1 MPEKKTTKP
10 KSSKSSSSET
20 SKKSGSTRGKSQ
32 KHIKLTFKELIILA
46 VALLVL
52 FVAYQFSPAV
62 RNVVDS
68 VLTEIISIESGE
80 EVAEDSGGTE
90 LSDVDV
96 SDEYLLPVCS
106 EGHDHIRCN
115 YTGYSLC
122 YRESYEQAEWA
133 ATCLTRKKVNKKA
146 SGRTDNFR
154 PDPAVPTGSST
165 LADYKGSGY
174 DRGHLV
180 PAADLSWS
188 EKSMDDSFYMTN
200 MSPQA
205 PDFNRGIWK
214 ELEEQVRDW
223 AKEFGTVYTVSG
235 PVLDKKKYKTIG
247 ASKVAVPEYYYKV
260 LLAHTDKGK
269 WSAIGFIL
277 PNAGSEKAFIEF
289 AVPVDEVEKR
299 CNIDFFA
306 PLDDADEAVLE
317 SSFDAKFWGLKK

>member
-1 MPEKKTTKP
+1 MPEKKTTK
-10 KSSKSSSSET
+10 SGKSSSSGS
-20 SKKSGSTRGKSQ
+20 SKKSGSTRSKNQ
-32 KHIKLTFKELIILA
+32 KHIKLTLKEFIIIAIVAVVLFFAYQYSPTVRSVVDYVIAELITQDEGGTQ
-46 VALLVL
+46 V
-52 FVAYQFSPAV
+52 
-62 RNVVDS
+62 
-68 VLTEIISIESGE
+68 
-80 EVAEDSGGTE
+80 SGGTE
-90 LSDVDV
+90 IGDVDLA
-96 SDEYLLPVCS
+96 DEYLLPVCPGGS
-106 EGHDHIRCN
+106 DHIHCN

-133 ATCLTRKKVNKKA
+133 ATCLTRDKVSKKA

-154 PDPAVPTGSST
+154 PDPSVPTGSST

-180 PAADLSWS
+180 PAADLAWS

-200 MSPQA
+200 MSPQTA
-205 PDFNRGIWK
+205 DFNRGIWK

-235 PVLDKKKYKTIG
+235 PILEKKKYKTIG

-277 PNAGSEKAFIEF
+277 PNSGSDKPFIDF

-306 PLDDADEAVLE
+306 PLDDDDEALLE
-317 SSFDAKFWGLKK
+317 SKYDAAFWGLKK

>member
-1 MPEKKTTKP
+1 MPEKKTTK
-10 KSSKSSSSET
+10 SKSKSASSGT
-20 SKKSGSTRGKSQ
+20 SKKSGSSKSGR
-32 KHIKLTFKELIILA
+32 HIKLTLKELIIIA
-46 VALLVL
+46 VAAVVL
-52 FVAYQFSPAV
+52 FFAYQYSPTV
-62 RNVVDS
+62 RSVVDD
-68 VLTEIISIESGE
+68 VIAEILTQDEGKT
-80 EVAEDSGGTE
+80 EVSGGTE
-90 LSDVDV
+90 IGNVDL
-96 SDEYLLPVCS
+96 SDEYLLPVCP
-106 EGHDHIRCN
+106 GGADHIHRD

-133 ATCLTRKKVNKKA
+133 ATCLTREKLKKKA

-154 PDPAVPTGSST
+154 PDPEVETGSST

-180 PAADLSWS
+180 PAADLAWS

-200 MSPQA
+200 MSPQTA
-205 PDFNRGIWK
+205 DFNRGIWK

-235 PVLDKKKYKTIG
+235 PVLEKKKYKTIG
-247 ASKVAVPEYYYKV
+247 KSKVAVPEYYYKV
-260 LLAHTDKGK
+260 LLAHTDDGK

-289 AVPVDEVEKR
+289 AVPVDEVERR

-306 PLDDADEAVLE
+306 PLDDDVEAQLE
-317 SSFDAKFWGLKK
+317 SKYDAKFWGLKK

>member
-10 KSSKSSSSET
+10 KSSKSSGT
-20 SKKSGSTRGKSQ
+20 SKKSGSSHSKNQ
-32 KHIKLTFKELIILA
+32 KHIKLTLKELIIIA
-46 VALLVL
+46 VVAVVL
-52 FVAYQFSPAV
+52 FFAYQYSPTV
-62 RNVVDS
+62 RNIVDD
-68 VLTEIISIESGE
+68 VLAEILTQDEGKTE
-80 EVAEDSGGTE
+80 VSGGTE
-90 LSDVDV
+90 IGSVDV
-96 SDEYLLPVCS
+96 TDEYLLPVCP
-106 EGHDHIRCN
+106 GGADHIHRD

-133 ATCLTRKKVNKKA
+133 ATCLTREKVSKKA

-180 PAADLSWS
+180 PAADLAWS

-200 MSPQA
+200 MSPQTA
-205 PDFNRGIWK
+205 DFNRGIWK

-235 PVLDKKKYKTIG
+235 PILEKKKYKTIG
-247 ASKVAVPEYYYKV
+247 ESKVAVPEYYYKV
-260 LLAHTDKGK
+260 LLAHTKDDK

-317 SSFDAKFWGLKK
+317 SKFDAVFWDLKK

>member
-10 KSSKSSSSET
+10 KSTKSSSSGT
-20 SKKSGSTRGKSQ
+20 SKKTRSTRSKSQ
-32 KHIKLTFKELIILA
+32 KHVKLTIKELIILA
-46 VALLVL
+46 IAFLVL
-52 FVAYQFSPAV
+52 FFAYQHSPVV
-62 RNVVDS
+62 RNIVDS
-68 VLTEIISIESGE
+68 VLTEVISVE
-80 EVAEDSGGTE
+80 EVGTE
-90 LSDVDV
+90 IGEVDL

-106 EGHDHIRCN
+106 EDEDHILRN

-133 ATCLTRKKVNKKA
+133 ATCLTREKVNKKSSA
-146 SGRTDNFR
+146 RTDNFR
-154 PDPAVPTGSST
+154 EDPSIPTGSST

-180 PAADLSWS
+180 PAADLAWS

-205 PDFNRGIWK
+205 GDFNRGIWK

-235 PVLDKKKYKTIG
+235 PILEKKKYKTIG
-247 ASKVAVPEYYYKV
+247 KSKVAVPEYYYKV
-260 LLAHTDKGK
+260 LLAHTDKDK

-277 PNAGSEKAFIEF
+277 PNEGSEKAFIEF

-317 SSFDAKFWGLKK
+317 SSFDAAFWGLKK